1 MKKIKGLALIMAMAL
16 CLIALPT
23 AASAHGVWFAQRS
36 DRIWLVCGEG

>member
-16 CLIALPT
+16 CLMALPT

-36 DRIWLVCGEG
+36 DRVQLVCGEG

>member
-16 CLIALPT
+16 PT
-23 AASAHGVWFAQRS
+23 AASAHGACFARRS